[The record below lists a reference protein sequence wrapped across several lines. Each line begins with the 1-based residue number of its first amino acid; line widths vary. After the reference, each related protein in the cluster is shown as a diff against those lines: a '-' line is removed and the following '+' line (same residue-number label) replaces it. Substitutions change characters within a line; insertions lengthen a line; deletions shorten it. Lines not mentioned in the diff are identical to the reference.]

1 MNSDS
6 SSPHLISKRPSSPKD
21 KIIDLRPHLEAAKP
35 KWTVPKPIVGSH
47 VIIGSGGGPKAILT
61 GEIIKLGTHPAP
73 KK

>member
-1 MNSDS
+1 
-6 SSPHLISKRPSSPKD
+6 
-21 KIIDLRPHLEAAKP
+21 LEAAKP